1 MSAQAMQIVPSTLWH
16 ARRWEWDEER
26 QDSWPVLKVIHK
38 RRRPPLGWLWC
49 ELLLLVLW
57 LTIIVMFYRLPEIR
71 WWWWWPFVQYGSL
84 ALHHNIAPCRP
95 PRQFPVRVV
104 QHDMHWKLKRHR
116 AVQQQSPSRRRWT
129 NRLDGQRSGLDMK
142 KEVFGQQ
149 AYVQQEELQEVGRNK
164 QEAEMQLFCCLIH
177 SLILCKRRAT

>member
-1 MSAQAMQIVPSTLWH
+1 MLKYVSPSNADRSKYSLACQKMGMGWVKTRRLACLESDPQEETTTTWLVVMWTSASCA
-16 ARRWEWDEER
+16 
-26 QDSWPVLKVIHK
+26 
-38 RRRPPLGWLWC
+38 
-49 ELLLLVLW
+49 
-57 LTIIVMFYRLPEIR
+57 LTYHYMHYRSPEIR

-95 PRQFPVRVV
+95 TRQFPVRVV

-129 NRLDGQRSGLDMK
+129 NRLVGQRSGLDMK

-149 AYVQQEELQEVGRNK
+149 AYVQEVGRNK

>member
-1 MSAQAMQIVPSTLWH
+1 MLKYVSPSNADRSKYSLACQKTGMGWVKTRRLACLESDPQEETTTTWLVVMWTSASCA
-16 ARRWEWDEER
+16 
-26 QDSWPVLKVIHK
+26 
-38 RRRPPLGWLWC
+38 
-49 ELLLLVLW
+49 
-57 LTIIVMFYRLPEIR
+57 LTYHYMHYRSPEIR
-71 WWWWWPFVQYGSL
+71 WWWWPFVQYGSL

-95 PRQFPVRVV
+95 TRQFPVRVV

-116 AVQQQSPSRRRWT
+116 AVQQQSSSRRRWT
-129 NRLDGQRSGLDMK
+129 NRLDGRQRSGLDMK

-149 AYVQQEELQEVGRNK
+149 AYVQEVGRNK